1 MSNNQEIK
9 HTLRKMDFP
18 QSATE
23 ALNKIALL
31 VCGRVPS
38 IKSMDLANE
47 LIAEFIFC
55 EVDSKQRP
63 RNQPTPYLTPI
74 KELQLVD
81 TLINFLHKMNGSE
94 AAKNTMFLF
103 VFPVSNMTAGSIR
116 MAVLTK
122 MVCVGAAL
130 PSPVILRAASVAMQ
144 QIGTNSGLS
153 SAVCENIV
161 RDYCELSVEGSA
173 SQKVLAQLP
182 ELVPSFTANLL
193 TAICDMYLQ
202 TPNQR
207 LIVSL
212 EHLKQP
218 PKSLLST
225 ITDWVSSD
233 PRLCI
238 AAHLSTPALP
248 PGAIA
253 MEATTPIA
261 GLLRWCV
268 LAPLLP
274 LDNDSST
281 IYGRLHLALLYS
293 MLEADNGRAVSAQD
307 LAAPIPILA
316 AKADDCKNRDDPNLH
331 IAMDRLAQAVQV
343 ALSSRCVYGNAD
355 DLINQLSGIRC
366 GNRLVGIVV
375 GEYKQRKDSIITI

>member
-9 HTLRKMDFP
+9 HMLRKMDFP
-18 QSATE
+18 ESATE
-23 ALNKIALL
+23 ALKKIALL

-63 RNQPTPYLTPI
+63 RTHPTPYLSPI

-81 TLINFLHKMNGSE
+81 TLINFLHNMNGSE

-103 VFPVSNMTAGSIR
+103 VFPVSNMAVCTIR

-122 MVCVGAAL
+122 MVSVSAAL
-130 PSPVILRAASVAMQ
+130 PSQVILRAASVAMQ
-144 QIGTNSGLS
+144 QIGTNSELS
-153 SAVCENIV
+153 SAVCETIV
-161 RDYCELSVEGSA
+161 RDYCELSGGR
-173 SQKVLAQLP
+173 VLGQLP
-182 ELVPSFTANLL
+182 ELVPPFAANLL
-193 TAICDMYLQ
+193 TAISDMYLQ
-202 TPNQR
+202 TSNQR
-207 LIVSL
+207 LPVAVSL
-212 EHLKQP
+212 SHLKQP
-218 PKSLLST
+218 PKALLGT
-225 ITDWVSSD
+225 ITDWVASD
-233 PRLCI
+233 PRLCV
-238 AAHLSTPALP
+238 AAHSATPALP

-274 LDNDSST
+274 NVDVA

-293 MLEADNGRAVSAQD
+293 MLEADTGRAVSAQD
-307 LAAPIPILA
+307 LAAPISVLA
-316 AKADDCKNRDDPNLH
+316 AKAEECEGGDDSLQ
-331 IAMDRLAQAVQV
+331 IALDRLAQAVQV
-343 ALSSRCVYGNAD
+343 ALSSRCVYGNVD
-355 DLINQLSGIRC
+355 DLVNQLSEVKC

-375 GEYKQRKDSIITI
+375 GEYKQRKESIITI